1 MRNIIGG
8 TIMGLTVKHCIVK
21 RIESLMHLVIFIGG
35 QMRDKVREETLRR
48 DWKELYLQARSLSN
62 ENKHEMEP
70 AFNKF
75 VERILEE
82 VSEGEFLQTIK
93 GRVESLKDEKI
104 ICELIKYD
112 LDADKFPEEI
122 RKAFI

>member
-1 MRNIIGG
+1 M
-8 TIMGLTVKHCIVK
+8 IMKLTVKHCIVK
-21 RIESLMHLVIFIGG
+21 RIESLMHLVIFVGG
-35 QMRDKVREETLRR
+35 QTGDDVREETLRR

-70 AFNKF
+70 AFNKL

-82 VSEGEFLQTIK
+82 MSGVEFLQKIK

-112 LDADKFPEEI
+112 LDADEFPDKI
-122 RKAFI
+122 FNNL